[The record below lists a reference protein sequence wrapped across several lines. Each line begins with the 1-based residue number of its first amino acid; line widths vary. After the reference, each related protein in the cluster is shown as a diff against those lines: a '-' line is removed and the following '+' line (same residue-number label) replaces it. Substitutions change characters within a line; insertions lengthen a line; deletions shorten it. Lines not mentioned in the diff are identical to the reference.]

1 MMKNINEKLNSIVG
15 NGFDGSLIH
24 SIEDNVA
31 TTLYADI
38 ITLFYSKI
46 YIRLGNQLYGRVDE
60 CLHDKIMIEVVRGY
74 EKGLKRF

>member
-1 MMKNINEKLNSIVG
+1 MKNINEKLNSIVG

-60 CLHDKIMIEVVRGY
+60 CLHDKIMIEVVKGY

>member
-1 MMKNINEKLNSIVG
+1 MMKNINEKLNGIVG
-15 NGFDGSLIH
+15 SGFDGSLIH

>member
-1 MMKNINEKLNSIVG
+1 MKNINEKLNGIVG
-15 NGFDGSLIH
+15 SGFDGSLIH

>member
-1 MMKNINEKLNSIVG
+1 MKNINEKLNSIVG
-15 NGFDGSLIH
+15 SGFDGSLIH

>member
-38 ITLFYSKI
+38 ITLFYSKM